1 MAHSAA
7 VSRLVV
13 GPTLYRLDE
22 ENIVRPLSATAGL
35 QLLSQG
41 KELGRRLLATQL
53 QDDSAHLMLIST
65 VFTAFDMSDA
75 NETPIC
81 FETLIFG
88 GRLNGSRWRYATFE
102 QAVNGHERVVSAIA
116 SEWSQARL
124 PLLH

>member
-22 ENIVRPLSATAGL
+22 ENIVRPLSTQSGL

-53 QDDSAHLMLIST
+53 HDDSAHLMLIST

-102 QAVNGHERVVSAIA
+102 QAVNGHERIVSAIA

>member
-22 ENIVRPLSATAGL
+22 ENIVRPLSATTGL

-53 QDDSAHLMLIST
+53 QD
-65 VFTAFDMSDA
+65 V
-75 NETPIC
+75 C
-81 FETLIFG
+81 
-88 GRLNGSRWRYATFE
+88 E
-102 QAVNGHERVVSAIA
+102 Q
-116 SEWSQARL
+116 
-124 PLLH
+124 